1 MDEAN
6 VLGGVDPDFH
16 RHDMIEA
23 IEAGAFPQYELGVQ
37 LIPESDEFK
46 YDFDLLDDTKYW
58 PEELVPVQTVGT
70 MTLNRLVD
78 NAFAEEEQSSFDP
91 STLVPGI
98 EFSYDPVMQG
108 RSFAYRDT
116 DYHRLGTA
124 NINNI
129 PINQP
134 IAEPH
139 NNQRDGYVRHQIDT
153 DLVTYH
159 KNSLADNTPSDATS
173 ETAKAQD

>member
-37 LIPESDEFK
+37 LIPEEDEFT
-46 YDFDLLDDTKYW
+46 YDFDILDDTKYW

-78 NAFAEEEQSSFDP
+78 NAFSEDEQSSFDP
-91 STLVPGI
+91 RSEVRRVGI
-98 EFSYDPVMQG
+98 
-108 RSFAYRDT
+108 
-116 DYHRLGTA
+116 HRLA
-124 NINNI
+124 
-129 PINQP
+129 
-134 IAEPH
+134 
-139 NNQRDGYVRHQIDT
+139 
-153 DLVTYH
+153 
-159 KNSLADNTPSDATS
+159 
-173 ETAKAQD
+173 